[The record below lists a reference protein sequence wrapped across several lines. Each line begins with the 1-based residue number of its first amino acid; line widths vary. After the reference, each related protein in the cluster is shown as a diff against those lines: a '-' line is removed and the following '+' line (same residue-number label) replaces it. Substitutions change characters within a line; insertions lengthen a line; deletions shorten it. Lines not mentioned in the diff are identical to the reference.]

1 MTRNTGKLAMSEHSS
16 HAAAGRLAG
25 AWDAS
30 LQQHVAELNGRFLEW
45 LALSAAGAGA
55 GAGPHS
61 PIVIGLVPE
70 WRRLSRPGL
79 QRLAGCPYLLLD
91 AAFATPAPWREVLV
105 GAVQDVGPDASSR
118 AGAVSTDLVRRTLV
132 LAWHLARSNP
142 LAARIALGMSAEC
155 TELIAARS
163 IHELEAVAEMRPA
176 WVRPRWEQR
185 VEIWRQLLQ
194 AAAAEPPLRLRQLQ
208 LRGLQLMAGSLLAES
223 AGPRAGV
230 VQPVQTGRHA

>member
-45 LALSAAGAGA
+45 LARMAAGTGA
-55 GAGPHS
+55 SPHT
-61 PIVIGLVPE
+61 PIVSALLPE

-91 AAFATPAPWREVLV
+91 AAFATPAHWRDVLT
-105 GAVQDVGPDASSR
+105 GAVQEAGPDS
-118 AGAVSTDLVRRTLV
+118 AGGECAVSTDLIRRTLV

-142 LAARIALGMSAEC
+142 LAARIALGMNAEC

-163 IHELEAVAEMRPA
+163 FHELEAVAEMRPA

-185 VEIWRQLLQ
+185 VQIWRQLLQ
-194 AAAAEPPLRLRQLQ
+194 AAEAEAPLRLRLLQ
-208 LRGLQLMAGSLLAES
+208 LRGLQLMAGSLMAET
-223 AGPRAGV
+223 AVPRAGT

>member
-1 MTRNTGKLAMSEHSS
+1 MSEHNS
-16 HAAAGRLAG
+16 HAAGRLAG

-45 LALSAAGAGA
+45 LSQLAAGTGA
-55 GAGPHS
+55 DPHS
-61 PIVIGLVPE
+61 PIVVRLAPE
-70 WRRLSRPGL
+70 WRRLSHPGL

-91 AAFATPAPWREVLV
+91 AAFATPAHWRDVLA
-105 GAVQDVGPDASSR
+105 GAVQDAGPEA
-118 AGAVSTDLVRRTLV
+118 AGRGNAVSTDLVRRTLV

-223 AGPRAGV
+223 AVQRAGAA
-230 VQPVQTGRHA
+230 QPVQTGRHA